1 MPGNK
6 VTVAAIRHELI
17 DHLHRFPGDVHEPA
31 VSLAL
36 CTFSKTRFTSHIH
49 FLGRCLRRKVI
60 PVGFSIKFHAS
71 SLSKGYVKNVKYIT
85 STCSRNLLQAT
96 VRSMTTKRDFASRDI
111 EKHCERLQRVCSE
124 DTFHLIR
131 RQIHELNSRIYESL
145 KSTMERTF
153 AELCGIRHHQPAEIN
168 GSNTQDHH
176 AYQSKLV
183 VTIPDDL
190 SLSEAE
196 KSVLSK
202 GLTFVPVKKSIDEY
216 RVKADCEKFYRRL
229 RLRAHFHNGEASA
242 SHATPDTCDPFDKLH
257 TKEST

>member
-1 MPGNK
+1 
-6 VTVAAIRHELI
+6 
-17 DHLHRFPGDVHEPA
+17 
-31 VSLAL
+31 
-36 CTFSKTRFTSHIH
+36 
-49 FLGRCLRRKVI
+49 
-60 PVGFSIKFHAS
+60 
-71 SLSKGYVKNVKYIT
+71 
-85 STCSRNLLQAT
+85 
-96 VRSMTTKRDFASRDI
+96 
-111 EKHCERLQRVCSE
+111 
-124 DTFHLIR
+124 
-131 RQIHELNSRIYESL
+131 
-145 KSTMERTF
+145 MERTF

-190 SLSEAE
+190 SLSKAE

-242 SHATPDTCDPFDKLH
+242 SHAKPDTCDPFDKLH